1 MEFKKIILMLLIG
14 SMLIGSACAA
24 GVNDFKVNDSYKN
37 VYSSDYYAVYAN
49 SNQNSGINIYK
60 NVNDDVYDDRVNDD
74 VLDGLIHHDGR
85 EYIYGDDD
93 LSLNK
98 NSDNTA
104 NFTDMDHG
112 TIGVSEVV
120 KHNGEEYIVA
130 AWGTSSSTDLA
141 KLTATLNEFNK
152 ANSVTPVAF

>member
-1 MEFKKIILMLLIG
+1 MEFKKIFLMLLV
-14 SMLIGSACAA
+14 SSLLIGSACAA
-24 GVNDFKVNDSYKN
+24 GVNDFKVNDSYKSI
-37 VYSSDYYAVYAN
+37 YSSDYYAVYAN
-49 SNQNSGINIYK
+49 SDQNSGINIYK
-60 NVNDDVYDDRVNDD
+60 NVDDDVYDDRVNDD
-74 VLDGLIHHDGR
+74 VLDGVIHHDGR
-85 EYIYGDDD
+85 EYIYADDD
-93 LSLNK
+93 LTLNK
-98 NSDNTA
+98 NSDNSA

-130 AWGTSSSTDLA
+130 IWAKSNTSDYA